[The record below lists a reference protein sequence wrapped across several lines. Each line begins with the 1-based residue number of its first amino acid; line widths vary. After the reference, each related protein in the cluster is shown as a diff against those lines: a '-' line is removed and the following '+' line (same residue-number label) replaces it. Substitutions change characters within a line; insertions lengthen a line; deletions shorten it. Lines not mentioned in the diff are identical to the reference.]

1 MMKRILPV
9 GKGWF
14 PDAISYQYS
23 MLRHFNIEQIAE
35 SGQAFRFYNLA
46 ERKGF
51 YHYYNVSMDKYVEIL
66 QQGTVV
72 EFLTKPEWVKF
83 WEDYFALHEEDM
95 YVKLETE
102 IKNSDDKPLQEGRC
116 YAEGIR
122 VLHQNPFETTVSFM
136 LSSANSIHNIKL
148 YLSRF
153 CKCYGHFEVYKI
165 GGYEVSY
172 WTFPTLE
179 DLRGKVTEQDLR
191 SLGFGFRAKNIYKF
205 LMIGSDLNLS
215 DASDLLSITG
225 IGDKIKDCILLYS
238 NKDYDRIPMDVWMKK
253 AKDKLYGKDFPW
265 DSFKPYRG
273 ICQIYLYYYCRNNS
287 HIF

>member
-1 MMKRILPV
+1 MRKVIKKI
-9 GKGWF
+9 GDGWF
-14 PDAISYQYS
+14 PNAVSYQYS

-46 ERKGF
+46 ERNGF

-72 EFLTKPEWVKF
+72 EMLTKPEWVEF
-83 WEDYFALHEEDM
+83 WEDYFGLYDDDI
-95 YVKLETE
+95 YVKLESE
-102 IKNSDDKPLQEGRC
+102 IKCSDDKPLKEGRS

-148 YLSRF
+148 YISRF
-153 CKCYGHFEVYKI
+153 CKCYGHFEIFKI
-165 GGYEVSY
+165 GDYEVSY
-172 WTFPTLE
+172 WTFPTLN

-205 LMIGSDLNLS
+205 LMIDDRPLDLAN
-215 DASDLLSITG
+215 AKDLLSITG
-225 IGDKIKDCILLYS
+225 IGEKIKDCILLYS
-238 NKDYDRIPMDVWMKK
+238 NKELDRIPMDVWMKR
-253 AKDKLYGKDFPW
+253 AKDELYGTDFPW
-265 DSFKPYRG
+265 DNFKPYRG
-273 ICQIYLYYYCRNNS
+273 ICQIYLYYYCRNNT
-287 HIF
+287 